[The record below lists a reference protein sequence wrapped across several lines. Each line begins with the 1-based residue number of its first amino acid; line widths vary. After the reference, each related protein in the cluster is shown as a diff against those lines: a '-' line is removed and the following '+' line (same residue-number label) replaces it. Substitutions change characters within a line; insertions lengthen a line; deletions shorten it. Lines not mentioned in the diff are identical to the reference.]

1 MKYSTSFFCRFGY
14 VRVGV
19 STPEGE
25 WTFGNDN
32 VINDAH
38 PMPCPDEDS
47 KDIAY
52 MRKIF
57 DFLDAHP
64 QQYDT
69 SKIYSVIMFLKNGLK
84 IIIAIE

>member
-1 MKYSTSFFCRFGY
+1 
-14 VRVGV
+14 
-19 STPEGE
+19 
-25 WTFGNDN
+25 
-32 VINDAH
+32 
-38 PMPCPDEDS
+38 MPCSDEDS

-69 SKIYSVIMFLKNGLK
+69 SKIYSVILFLKKINGLK
-84 IIIAIE
+84 ITIAFE